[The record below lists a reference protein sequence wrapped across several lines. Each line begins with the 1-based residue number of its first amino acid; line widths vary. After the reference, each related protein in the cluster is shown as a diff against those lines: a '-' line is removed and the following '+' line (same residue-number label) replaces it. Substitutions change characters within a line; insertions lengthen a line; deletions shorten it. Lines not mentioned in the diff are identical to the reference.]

1 MISEVKILAALS
13 LALDYVGE
21 VFTRISIECIVI
33 LLYST
38 EAGLV
43 LDVSLIVVLEVIS
56 AMLHLVIGR
65 VVLPIS
71 ITIG

>member
-21 VFTRISIECIVI
+21 VFTRISIEGIVI

-43 LDVSLIVVLEVIS
+43 LDLSLIVVLEVVP
-56 AMLHLVIGR
+56 AMLHLVIG
-65 VVLPIS
+65 
-71 ITIG
+71 

>member
-21 VFTRISIECIVI
+21 VFTRISIEGIVI

-43 LDVSLIVVLEVIS
+43 LDVSLIVVLKVVPT
-56 AMLHLVIGR
+56 MLHLVI
-65 VVLPIS
+65 S
-71 ITIG
+71 